1 MKVAVVGAGWAG
13 LSAAVYLHRYGQ
25 DVVVFEAART
35 LGGRARSTHSPKLK
49 ATIDN
54 GQHILLGGYSETLK
68 LFRDLGINPDS
79 HLLRQPLSLRTA
91 DGSFSLNA
99 PSLPAPFHLLAA
111 LVKGHG
117 LSLKERAK
125 LLASCCILRLYE
137 WKTPPGQTVAQ
148 WLTKNHQSEHIVRQF
163 WQPLCLAALNTPID
177 RACAQL
183 FAYVL
188 RDSLGGPSSDSNVL
202 IPSVDLSEIWAE
214 HLPAQI
220 DIRYGRVVKKL
231 IYNDSHTQI
240 DNEEFD
246 NVVLATNAYAA
257 HRLLKTLPP
266 SETGKHYLELLQAFE
281 YLPIATITLQLERPW
296 KLPYSMLMLRDNP
309 ARLQFGQWLFDR
321 STFMQD
327 PTKRKNSS
335 LTVVISDARA
345 LSEHAHDEIVAA
357 VITQIEEQTVRFPA
371 MPKVTGHELICEKRA
386 TFAAIPN
393 LQRPA
398 TQTPWPGIWAAGDW
412 TNTRYPA
419 VLEGAVRSGK
429 HAATLVTRDF

>member
-1 MKVAVVGAGWAG
+1 MKVAVVGGGWAG

-35 LGGRARSTHSPKLK
+35 LGGRARSTRSPKLK
-49 ATIDN
+49 TTIDN

-68 LFRDLGINPDS
+68 LFHDLGIDPDS
-79 HLLRQPLSLRTA
+79 RLNRQPFSLRAA
-91 DGSFSLNA
+91 DGSFSLSV
-99 PSLPAPFHLLAA
+99 PSLPAPFHLLAG
-111 LVKGHG
+111 LVKAHG
-117 LSLKERAK
+117 LSLKERIK
-125 LLASCCILRLYE
+125 LAASCWQLRLYE

-148 WLTKNHQSEHIVRQF
+148 WLKQRRQSAHIVRQF
-163 WQPLCLAALNTPID
+163 WQPLCLAALNTPIE

-188 RDSLGGPSSDSNVL
+188 RDSLGGAGGDSDVL
-202 IPSVDLSEIWAE
+202 IPSVDLSNIWAE

-220 DIRYGRVVKKL
+220 DIRRGRVVKKL
-231 IYNDSHTQI
+231 IYNDSRIQI
-240 DNEEFD
+240 DDEEFD
-246 NVVLATNAYAA
+246 NVVLATNAYSA

-266 SETGKHYLELLQAFE
+266 SEPGKRYLGLLEAFE

-296 KLPYSMLMLRDNP
+296 KLPYSMLMLHDNP
-309 ARLQFGQWLFDR
+309 AKLQFGQWLFDR
-321 STFMQD
+321 SVFMQD

-345 LSEHAHDEIVAA
+345 LTEHSHDDIVAA
-357 VITQIEEQTVRFPA
+357 IVTQIEEQTVHFPP
-371 MPKVTGHELICEKRA
+371 MPKITGYELICEKRA

-393 LQRPA
+393 LQRPT